1 MNTTSVVK
9 SGLVALGLGIGV
21 LLAIAPAQA
30 EPVAPVPTD
39 TVAEPVAQSTGQQ
52 LVLPFT
58 DVSPDHWAYEALLNL
73 AGTYGC
79 VSGYPDGTFRGE
91 DTVTRY
97 EFAAGMDSCLSVL
110 SDLAQ
115 QQQQAR
121 DQEVRSLIDAM
132 EQSLSDL
139 REIEA
144 DLPETP

>member
-1 MNTTSVVK
+1 MNANAIVQA
-9 SGLVALGLGIGV
+9 SGIALGIGIGV
-21 LLAIAPAQA
+21 LAAIAPAQA
-30 EPVAPVPTD
+30 ESVSTD
-39 TVAEPVAQSTGQQ
+39 TVVEPVAQAAEQQ

-58 DVSPDHWAYEALLNL
+58 DVPPDHWAYEALLNL
-73 AGTYGC
+73 AGVYGC

-110 SDLAQ
+110 ADLAQ
-115 QQQQAR
+115 QQQQER

-139 REIEA
+139 REIKA

>member
-1 MNTTSVVK
+1 M
-9 SGLVALGLGIGV
+9 GV
-21 LLAIAPAQA
+21 LTAIAPAQA
-30 EPVAPVPTD
+30 EPIDAVV
-39 TVAEPVAQSTGQQ
+39 EPVAQSTEQ

-79 VSGYPDGTFRGE
+79 ISGYPDGTFRGE

-115 QQQQAR
+115 QQQQTR

-139 REIEA
+139 RELES
-144 DLPETP
+144 DLPEAP